1 MTDEGGTTLPRPRD
15 ADDGD
20 CHGRGLRLVER
31 MSQQWGVRLDTRGW
45 KSVWADV
52 PTTEDALIGLLDMS
66 SYVEEP
72 SQ

>member
-1 MTDEGGTTLPRPRD
+1 MTLTTAIAMGEGCASSNGCHSNGAYVWTL
-15 ADDGD
+15 
-20 CHGRGLRLVER
+20 
-31 MSQQWGVRLDTRGW
+31 RGW